1 MNYLLF
7 RIFNRPACAFF
18 SIARLVFFGAFI
30 FLGSLNNC
38 LTAQIVQSA
47 GKNSVHHFNGSAS
60 ITNNGISVIPTF
72 SLGKPASIIELNA
85 GGDRLTFEPQF
96 RVSLEGQ
103 PWSFV
108 FWWRYKL
115 VNTDRFR
122 LGTGVHPAVVFRE
135 TPIIRNG
142 VEQKGLV
149 AQRFLAGE
157 FNMAYY
163 PSKNI
168 GFGPYL
174 LYSRGLETGVVKN
187 NVFLA
192 LNLYL
197 THIPITGRYYMKFFP
212 QIYYLRMDDKGGVYV
227 SSAVFFARQGLPFS
241 ISLIGN
247 KKINSTIISRDFVW
261 NISLLY
267 NFGNKFTKI

>member
-103 PWSFV
+103 PWSLGFAEATHFNNFFRKHV
-108 FWWRYKL
+108 RMAPLQYKKMQS
-115 VNTDRFR
+115 V
-122 LGTGVHPAVVFRE
+122 
-135 TPIIRNG
+135 
-142 VEQKGLV
+142 
-149 AQRFLAGE
+149 
-157 FNMAYY
+157 
-163 PSKNI
+163 
-168 GFGPYL
+168 
-174 LYSRGLETGVVKN
+174 
-187 NVFLA
+187 
-192 LNLYL
+192 
-197 THIPITGRYYMKFFP
+197 
-212 QIYYLRMDDKGGVYV
+212 
-227 SSAVFFARQGLPFS
+227 
-241 ISLIGN
+241 
-247 KKINSTIISRDFVW
+247 
-261 NISLLY
+261 
-267 NFGNKFTKI
+267 